1 MDGPDKQ
8 GRDEAAHARADPAR
22 KIACLY
28 RRFQFGQIPVL
39 MLPAA
44 DLQNILFSIKDPPL
58 PSFLVIMITPPSFLV
73 NLFRQNFG
81 GLPIAD

>member
-44 DLQNILFSIKDPPL
+44 DLQNILFLIREKLQVSAVIEMIR
-58 PSFLVIMITPPSFLV
+58 SFYM
-73 NLFRQNFG
+73 
-81 GLPIAD
+81 

>member
-39 MLPAA
+39 MLPAT
-44 DLQNILFSIKDPPL
+44 DLQDPPL
-58 PSFLVIMITPPSFLV
+58 PSFLVIMITQPSFLV